1 MSSGLGWLTWAAAAA
16 IWATAV
22 NAQEVGVE
30 LAPLPPE
37 DPWISAAPEPSA
49 GWRVGDVSVGHVV
62 ASRGAGD
69 LAGVATASSTVEYQ
83 FDDGTFE
90 GGVSS
95 DLLGIGVAQSFT
107 LDRPGEVEWVEA
119 CWRRTSGDD
128 EDRHRFRITIHE
140 DGGGAPGTRIRG
152 SADPSDLQSV
162 AGAVLIED
170 MPVGQVVCAEAEN
183 WEFETVPAGTYWIVA
198 GWVGTEGLAL
208 LAGQETQLEDP
219 LGGLS
224 KELMLDLNGA
234 GATNVL
240 SYEAAG
246 LGDIRSLEWSPM
258 AENPRAA
265 AIRFRVEFKDGDSDD
280 DGNDD
285 DDDGED
291 DDDDRDDDDDEGD
304 DDDRDG
310 DDGYPETPT
319 GRGFSTCVPTGPALR
334 LADGFRVSMC
344 FDDPNLGEQ
353 LDARD
358 WRLDATDSGLLYF
371 FERNNVEVLIKVLD
385 GCKINGHHWVF
396 VAPVTDLAFNLHVD
410 DGKGAYWTH
419 RNRAGETAEARRDT
433 SAFDCE

>member
-1 MSSGLGWLTWAAAAA
+1 MNGGLACVAWAAAAVIA
-16 IWATAV
+16 AASV
-22 NAQEVGVE
+22 NAQEVGLE
-30 LAPLPPE
+30 LAPLPSEGTGSPVG
-37 DPWISAAPEPSA
+37 AAPPP
-49 GWRVGDVSVGHVV
+49 GWRLGDVSVGHVV
-62 ASRGAGD
+62 ASRSADD
-69 LAGVATASSTVEYQ
+69 LAGVATASSTVEYR

-90 GGVSS
+90 GAVSS
-95 DLLGIGVAQSFT
+95 ELLGIGVAQSFT
-107 LDRPGEVEWVEA
+107 LDRPGEVEWVEG

-140 DGGGAPGTRIRG
+140 DGGGEPGSRIRG
-152 SADPSDLQSV
+152 SADPGDLQSV
-162 AGAVLIED
+162 AGAVLIEN
-170 MPVGQVVCAEAEN
+170 MPVGQVVCAEAAN

-208 LAGQETQLEDP
+208 LAGQETQLDNP

-240 SYEAAG
+240 AYEAAG
-246 LGDIRSLEWSPM
+246 LGDIRSLQWAPL

-265 AIRFRVEFKDGDSDD
+265 AIRFRVEFKDEDSDD
-280 DGNDD
+280 DGDD
-285 DDDGED
+285 DNG
-291 DDDDRDDDDDEGD
+291 DDDDRDDGD
-304 DDDRDG
+304 DDDKGDDDDHEGDG
-310 DDGYPETPT
+310 DGYPETPT
-319 GRGFSTCVPTGPALR
+319 GRGFSNCVPTGPALG
-334 LADGFRVSMC
+334 LADGFRVSLC

-371 FERNNVEVLIKVLD
+371 FERNNVEVLIKVLN
-385 GCKINGHHWVF
+385 GCQYNNHYWVF

-410 DGKGAYWTH
+410 DGKGNYWTH
-419 RNRAGETAEARRDT
+419 RNRAGETAEAKRDT